1 MSSGNYNRGN
11 AVRVKGRYSIR
22 QGVLPNNQCAGK
34 HTGRPGR
41 SEAEL

>member
-1 MSSGNYNRGN
+1 MLYKLSGWVILYKLTG
-11 AVRVKGRYSIR
+11 GLCSIN
-22 QGVLPNNQCAGK
+22 LPVGYQCAGK

>member
-1 MSSGNYNRGN
+1 MTNNLLGNIF
-11 AVRVKGRYSIR
+11 KTD
-22 QGVLPNNQCAGK
+22 QCAGK